1 MLHRC
6 DGAVVC
12 DIVSHVVGERLDLG
26 HSVAHGHGRLDSG
39 EHTQIVAGIAKAKGA
54 RVAGRD
60 PGIPALAP
68 RPRPCRCPWGS
79 ARDSGHRCCTAS
91 NSRSIKPSSLAT
103 RAKLGTLRHTLPTR
117 RLPSTRISS
126 ALCTTEVPIRDDCS
140 TPAGSRAKVATLVSK
155 KASIPAAAIRRA
167 SSSITSSSKQSSCTT
182 RPSTSSVAPAMATTP
197 AGFSAR
203 RPSAISH
210 KGRPVQINAW

>member
-1 MLHRC
+1 MPRSLPESPKPKVR
-6 DGAVVC
+6 AFP
-12 DIVSHVVGERLDLG
+12 S
-26 HSVAHGHGRLDSG
+26 
-39 EHTQIVAGIAKAKGA
+39 
-54 RVAGRD
+54 
-60 PGIPALAP
+60 
-68 RPRPCRCPWGS
+68 RPRYAS
-79 ARDSGHRCCTAS
+79 ARATPTPLSMPLGLSSRFWPPVLHSS
-91 NSRSIKPSSLAT
+91 NSQSIKPSSLAT

-126 ALCTTEVPIRDDCS
+126 VLCTTEVPIRDDCS

-197 AGFSAR
+197 AGSKAR